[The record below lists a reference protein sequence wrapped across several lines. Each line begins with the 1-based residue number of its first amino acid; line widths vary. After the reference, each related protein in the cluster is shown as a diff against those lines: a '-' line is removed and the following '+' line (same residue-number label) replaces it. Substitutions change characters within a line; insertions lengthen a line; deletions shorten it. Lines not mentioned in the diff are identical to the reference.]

1 MMYWGNGGMNG
12 WGFALMSISTALFW
26 VLLIAGI
33 VLLARYL
40 GDHRPQALD
49 QSRGQGAAE
58 QILAERLAR
67 GEIEEDEYRR
77 RLAALRGQ
85 AGPESSKEIHSRK

>member
-1 MMYWGNGGMNG
+1 MMYWGNSGMNG
-12 WGFALMSISTALFW
+12 WGFALMSFSTVLFW
-26 VLLIAGI
+26 ILLIAGI

-40 GDHRPQALD
+40 GDRGPQAPNR
-49 QSRGQGAAE
+49 SAGFRAAE

-67 GEIEEDEYRR
+67 GEIDEDEYRR

-85 AGPESSKEIHSRK
+85 AGTESSTEIHSRK